1 MPADITI
8 ERIIHPHILTCAP
21 NTLLSEAAQ
30 RMMDA
35 RCSSILVAKD
45 GAIVGIWT
53 EQDALA
59 LDMSTPQTFH
69 SPIAQHM
76 TSPVKTIHVKTGL
89 GEAAQRF
96 REERVRHF
104 LAVDDTGAHKGIVTQ
119 TDVVI
124 SQGIEYY
131 LSLREVKSV
140 LNRRYP
146 IIPGTA
152 PLDETVKNMRAGRFD
167 AVITEYPD
175 GNYGIL
181 TERDV
186 VRLIS
191 GGKPLANVGELASRP
206 LICVSSNASLYHAR
220 NLLLEKH
227 IRHLGVTDG
236 DGQLLGLL
244 TFAELLTS
252 IEHDY
257 VHQLREAL
265 KEREHSL
272 AISQQHQRL
281 TTKVFESTF
290 EGIMVTNAENVIESV
305 NPAFTQI
312 TGFKAHEVIGKTPV
326 ILSSGKH
333 DESFY
338 RKMREDIGVIG
349 HWQGEIWNRRRN
361 GELYLEWLTIN
372 TVRNDDGQ
380 VVNYVA
386 VFSDITK
393 RKAAEE
399 QMLFLAHHDGLTS
412 LPNRGLFVERLRHAI
427 AHAHR
432 NREKVAV
439 MFLDLDKFKQINDTL
454 GHHVGDQLL
463 QVVAQRL
470 TTCVREDDTVAR
482 LGGDE
487 FTVILESIA
496 NTGDV
501 PHVAQK
507 IIDSLSRPM
516 LLDGHEI
523 TVTVS
528 VGISLYPADSE
539 QSDDLIK
546 YADTAMY
553 LAKKGGRNNFQF
565 FIAAMKEQ
573 ALPRRGVD
581 A

>member
-1 MPADITI
+1 M
-8 ERIIHPHILTCAP
+8 
-21 NTLLSEAAQ
+21 
-30 RMMDA
+30 
-35 RCSSILVAKD
+35 
-45 GAIVGIWT
+45 
-53 EQDALA
+53 
-59 LDMSTPQTFH
+59 
-69 SPIAQHM
+69 
-76 TSPVKTIHVKTGL
+76 
-89 GEAAQRF
+89 
-96 REERVRHF
+96 RHF
-104 LAVDDTGAHKGIVTQ
+104 LAVDDTGEHKGIVTQ
-119 TDVVI
+119 TDIVI
-124 SQGIEYY
+124 NQGIEYY

-152 PLDETVKNMRAGRFD
+152 SLDEAVKNMRASRFD
-167 AVITEYPD
+167 AVITLYPEGD
-175 GNYGIL
+175 YGIL

-186 VRLIS
+186 VRLIC

-206 LICVSSNASLYHAR
+206 LVCVPGDASLYHAR
-220 NLLLEKH
+220 KLFMEKH
-227 IRHLGVTDG
+227 IRHLGVTG
-236 DGQLLGLL
+236 SDGQLLGLV
-244 TFAELLTS
+244 TFAELLAS

-257 VHQLREAL
+257 VQQLRETL

-281 TTKVFESTF
+281 ATKVFESTF

-312 TGFKAHEVIGKTPV
+312 TGFKAHEVIGKTPA

-333 DESFY
+333 DAIFY
-338 RKMREDIGVIG
+338 RKMHEELAANGL
-349 HWQGEIWNRRRN
+349 WQGEVWNRRRN
-361 GELYLEWLTIN
+361 GELYPEWLTIN
-372 TVRNDDGQ
+372 TVRNDGGN

-487 FTVILESIA
+487 FTVILESLA

-553 LAKKGGRNNFQF
+553 LAKKVGRNNFQF
-565 FIAAMKEQ
+565 FIASMKEQ
-573 ALPRRGVD
+573 EPPRRD
-581 A
+581 ADA